1 MIGKILTLKKRVGT
15 IEEYEVIGWDKCKGL
30 INDYIVIYCKKIN
43 CFQPI
48 TYESLLVNKNFDL
61 DGWYIEDNKVSYEFI
76 NKLLENI
83 EHRHTPNDIYV
94 IFSQSNTFLD
104 KQGKKIHM
112 DSLYINQLDDIDEQN
127 KAIENIIFE
136 TKEEAMKVY
145 ASAYIDLTY
154 GILKIDIGSIIEL
167 IVNYKSYRKNI
178 NKLYS
183 LNPQVVK

>member
-83 EHRHTPNDIYV
+83 EHRHMPNDIYV
-94 IFSQSNTFLD
+94 VFSSDTFID
-104 KQGKKIHM
+104 KHGKKIHM
-112 DSLYINQLDDIDEQN
+112 DFLYINQSDDIDKQN
-127 KAIENIIFE
+127 KAIENIVFE

-145 ASAYIDLTY
+145 SRIYDLRY
-154 GILKIDIGSIIEL
+154 DVLKIDIESIIEL